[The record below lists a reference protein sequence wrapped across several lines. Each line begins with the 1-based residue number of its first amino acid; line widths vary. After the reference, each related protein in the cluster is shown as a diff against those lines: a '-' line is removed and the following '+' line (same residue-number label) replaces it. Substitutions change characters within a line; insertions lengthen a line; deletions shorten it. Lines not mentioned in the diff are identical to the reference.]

1 MISKKIKSFIILLY
15 SSFSFLFFQFKKK
28 RDYVIY
34 SESHNYKLDYIDL
47 LDKLNKKPFITS
59 IITSDLNEF
68 YDLKKNNYDAYY
80 IGKGLVRVIV
90 FNFLNCK
97 YIIMTM
103 TDIGNHLNKSFF
115 CDNYVY
121 FFHCM
126 HSTHKIYTPKAF
138 DNYDIIFCIGT
149 FQSNEIRKNEKIN
162 NLPKKKIIETGYF
175 YLDNLAKN
183 SNKELSNKNTILF
196 APSWNYNEDN
206 LFNKQ
211 GYSIIENL
219 INNQFNVIFRPH
231 PEIIKRNKSNY
242 EQVINK
248 FTNNKNFTL
257 DTSASNIQS
266 MENASLL
273 ITDNS
278 SISIEYSFVF
288 YRPVIF
294 IDYKDKI
301 HNKNFHLIDHS
312 TFEDEFKK
320 EIGLSIS
327 SKEIKRLNFICRETI
342 DNYGLNIDKIE
353 FFKKKFLS
361 NISKSSQVA
370 AEFLQKDNC

>member
-1 MISKKIKSFIILLY
+1 MLFQKIKSLIILLY
-15 SSFSFLFFQFKKK
+15 SSFNFLFIQFKKK
-28 RDYVIY
+28 RDFVFF
-34 SESHNYKLDYIDL
+34 SESHNYKSDYIDL
-47 LDKLNKKPFITS
+47 FNNLDKSSFSTS
-59 IITSDLNEF
+59 LITSDINEY
-68 YDLKKNNYDAYY
+68 YDLKKNNCDVYY
-80 IGKGLVRVIV
+80 IGKGFLRVVI
-90 FNFLNCK
+90 FNFISCN
-97 YIIMTM
+97 YMIMTM
-103 TDIGNHLNKSFF
+103 TDLGNNLNKSLF
-115 CDNYVY
+115 CKNYVY

-138 DNYDIIFCIGT
+138 DNYDIMFCIGS
-149 FQSNEIRKNEKIN
+149 FQTNEIRKNENVN

-175 YLDNLAKN
+175 YLDNLARN
-183 SNKELSNKNTILF
+183 SNKELLNKNTILF

-219 INNQFNVIFRPH
+219 LNNKFNVIFRPH

-242 EQVINK
+242 EQVLNK
-248 FTNNKNFTL
+248 FINNKNFTL
-257 DTSASNIQS
+257 DTNASNIYS

-301 HNKNFHLIDHS
+301 HNKNFHLIDRS
-312 TFEDEFKK
+312 SFEDKFKK

-327 SKEIKRLNFICRETI
+327 SNDIKRLNFICRETI
-342 DNYGLNIDKIE
+342 DNYKINIDKIE
-353 FFKKKFLS
+353 IFKKKFLT

-370 AEFLQKDNC
+370 AEFLLKNN

>member
-1 MISKKIKSFIILLY
+1 MISQNIKSFTISLF
-15 SSFSFLFFQFKKK
+15 SSFKFLYFQLKKK

-47 LDKLNKKPFITS
+47 LDNLIKKPFITS

-68 YDLKKNNYDAYY
+68 YDLKKNNYDVYY
-80 IGKGLVRVIV
+80 IGKGLIRVFV
-90 FNFLNCK
+90 FNFISCK
-97 YIIMTM
+97 YMIMTM
-103 TDIGNHLNKSFF
+103 TDIGNHLKKSFF

-138 DNYDIIFCIGT
+138 DNYDIIFCIGS
-149 FQSNEIRKNEKIN
+149 FQTNEIRKNENVN

-175 YLDNLAKN
+175 YLDNLARN
-183 SNKELSNKNTILF
+183 SNKELINKNTILF

-211 GYSIIENL
+211 GCSIIENL
-219 INNQFNVIFRPH
+219 LNNKFNVIFRPH

-242 EQVINK
+242 EQVLKK
-248 FTNNKNFTL
+248 FINNKNFTL
-257 DTSASNIQS
+257 DINASNIYS

-301 HNKNFHLIDHS
+301 HNKNFHLIDRS
-312 TFEDEFKK
+312 SFEDKFKK

-327 SKEIKRLNFICRETI
+327 SKDIKRLNFICRETI
-342 DNYGLNIDKIE
+342 DNYKINIDKIE
-353 FFKKKFLS
+353 IFKKKFLT

-370 AEFLQKDNC
+370 AEFLIKNNK

>member
-1 MISKKIKSFIILLY
+1 
-15 SSFSFLFFQFKKK
+15 
-28 RDYVIY
+28 
-34 SESHNYKLDYIDL
+34 
-47 LDKLNKKPFITS
+47 
-59 IITSDLNEF
+59 
-68 YDLKKNNYDAYY
+68 
-80 IGKGLVRVIV
+80 
-90 FNFLNCK
+90 
-97 YIIMTM
+97 
-103 TDIGNHLNKSFF
+103 
-115 CDNYVY
+115 
-121 FFHCM
+121 M

-138 DNYDIIFCIGT
+138 DNYDIMFCIGS
-149 FQSNEIRKNEKIN
+149 FQTNEIRKNENVN

-175 YLDNLAKN
+175 YLDNLARN
-183 SNKELSNKNTILF
+183 SNKELLNKNTILF

-219 INNQFNVIFRPH
+219 LNNKFNVIFRPH

-242 EQVINK
+242 EQVLNK
-248 FTNNKNFTL
+248 FINNKNFTL
-257 DTSASNIQS
+257 DTNASNIYS

-301 HNKNFHLIDHS
+301 HNKNFHLIDRS
-312 TFEDEFKK
+312 SFEDKFKK

-327 SKEIKRLNFICRETI
+327 SNDIKRLNFICRETI
-342 DNYGLNIDKIE
+342 DNYKINIDKIE
-353 FFKKKFLS
+353 IFKKKFLT

-370 AEFLQKDNC
+370 AEFLLKNN